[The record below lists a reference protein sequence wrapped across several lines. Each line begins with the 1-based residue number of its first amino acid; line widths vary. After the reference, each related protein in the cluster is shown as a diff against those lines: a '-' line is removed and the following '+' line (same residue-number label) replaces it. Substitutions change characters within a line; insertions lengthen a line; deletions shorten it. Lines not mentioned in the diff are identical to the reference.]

1 MFSATSLTLKPIMV
15 TLLYWTVI
23 QTVSFILFQVKAFWF
38 WWRSIDIR
46 PIDFA
51 LLAHFAFLEHLANR
65 NRWQTK
71 EYICLYLP
79 RHALT
84 CPPSLLLCKI
94 HGSWMQP
101 NVPKQGCTH
110 PIVCIIEKDTLT
122 WDHIAMQNKMVPNA
136 FPSHQFGN
144 NMFHLE
150 IGTRNKRVLN
160 GPFGNNVFHSEIVLR
175 TAFTENSF

>member
-1 MFSATSLTLKPIMV
+1 MLCGFTCLILNCVLHCKIDLFRIGLFVKIEEPTVLGINMFSAPSLTLKSSMI
-15 TLLYWTVI
+15 TLLYWAVI
-23 QTVSFILFQVKAFWF
+23 QTVRFILFQVKAFWF
-38 WWRSIDIR
+38 GWRSIYIR

-94 HGSWMQP
+94 HGSWMQR
-101 NVPKQGCTH
+101 NLPKQGYAR
-110 PIVCIIEKDTLT
+110 PILCIIKKDTLT
-122 WDHIAMQNKMVPNA
+122 
-136 FPSHQFGN
+136 
-144 NMFHLE
+144 
-150 IGTRNKRVLN
+150 
-160 GPFGNNVFHSEIVLR
+160 
-175 TAFTENSF
+175 